1 MVMIATLWVNLKQL
15 VTDGNSLKIV
25 EMRGVESRIVYSSVD
40 TQEIEDLCDLIK
52 FNAQV
57 ENSYDNLIA
66 DSIKWVRDKVVEND
80 SGMKDKLA
88 IVVTD
93 GMFNKARTQ
102 AEVNLM
108 SEAGLEAVCMLID
121 ASNKINKVK
130 SAVRGKDG
138 KIAMKNQLDDFPFT
152 NYTVVVHKEKLA
164 EYMMDIVKK

>member
-1 MVMIATLWVNLKQL
+1 
-15 VTDGNSLKIV
+15 
-25 EMRGVESRIVYSSVD
+25 
-40 TQEIEDLCDLIK
+40 
-52 FNAQV
+52 
-57 ENSYDNLIA
+57 
-66 DSIKWVRDKVVEND
+66 VRDKVVEND

-138 KIAMKNQLDDFPFT
+138 KIAMKN
-152 NYTVVVHKEKLA
+152 
-164 EYMMDIVKK
+164 